1 MYYGDR
7 DTFAIHNDDASAAR
21 AFKTELSKVSNEM
34 TAASIVG
41 SQVYNHRAEKLGF
54 INDILFDVSSS
65 KISSA
70 ILSFGGFL
78 GIGEKYFS
86 IPWGALTLDAE
97 KHRFVLNVEKIHLSN
112 SAGFK
117 NLKSGVTLPT

>member
-1 MYYGDR
+1 MYCGDR
-7 DTFAIHNDDASAAR
+7 DTFAIHNDDAGAAR
-21 AFKTELSKVSNEM
+21 AFKTESDKVSNEM
-34 TAASIVG
+34 TASTVVG
-41 SQVYNHRAEKLGF
+41 SQVYNHRAEKLDY
-54 INDILFDVSSS
+54 IDDILFDTSTS

-70 ILSFGGFL
+70 VLSFGGFL

-97 KHRFVLNVEKIHLSN
+97 KHCFLLNVEKIHLSN

-117 NLKSGVTLPT
+117 NFR